1 MNAEELN
8 SAKKKK
14 KKERKKTSNV
24 ARLVDGVNSSMYSV

>member
-8 SAKKKK
+8 SAKKK
-14 KKERKKTSNV
+14 RKKTSNV

>member
-14 KKERKKTSNV
+14 KKRKKTSNV